1 MTIMQEEIRVQ
12 LAAAFND
19 AQIDLNLDGNR
30 ALIEIVST
38 HFDGMSRVQRQ
49 QAVYA
54 VIADY
59 IADGRLHA
67 VTIKAQSP
75 EA

>member
-1 MTIMQEEIRVQ
+1 MQEEITAL
-12 LAAAFND
+12 LATAFGD
-19 AQIDLNLDGNR
+19 AEISLNLDGNR
-30 ALIEIVST
+30 ALIEIVSG
-38 HFDGMSRVQRQ
+38 HFDDMSRVQRQ

-67 VTIKAQSP
+67 VTIKAQSSKP
-75 EA
+75 

>member
-1 MTIMQEEIRVQ
+1 MQEEIRAL
-12 LAAAFND
+12 LAGAFSD
-19 AQIDLNLDGNR
+19 AEIDLNLDGNR
-30 ALIEIVST
+30 ALIEIVSS

-67 VTIKAQSP
+67 VTIKAQSLKP
-75 EA
+75 

>member
-1 MTIMQEEIRVQ
+1 MQEEIRA
-12 LAAAFND
+12 LLTEAFSAAD
-19 AQIDLNLDGNR
+19 VTLELDGNR
-30 ALIEIVST
+30 ALIEIVSS
-38 HFDGMSRVQRQ
+38 HFDDMNRVQRQ

-67 VTIKAQSP
+67 VTIKAQGTKP
-75 EA
+75 

>member
-1 MTIMQEEIRVQ
+1 MQEEIAEKIRQ
-12 LAAAFND
+12 ALAAQSVNVV
-19 AQIDLNLDGNR
+19 LDGNR
-30 ALIEIVST
+30 ALIEVISDQ
-38 HFDGMSRVQRQ
+38 FAGMNRVKKQ

-54 VIADY
+54 CIQDY

-67 VTIKAQSP
+67 VTIKAETPS